1 MREPTKVD
9 DVKALG
15 ELEER
20 IMRAAWKR
28 SSPVTVREV
37 HEQLSKDPKE
47 RKLAYTTVM
56 TVMDRLYRKGLLRR
70 ERRGR
75 AFAYSPA
82 ISEAEHTAG
91 LMQRLLTGSRD
102 RRKVLAHFLGGMKKA
117 DEAELLR
124 LADEASRRD
133 GPR

>member
-1 MREPTKVD
+1 MR
-9 DVKALG
+9 ALG

-20 IMRAAWKR
+20 IMQVVWKR
-28 SSPVTVREV
+28 SGAVTVRDV
-37 HEQLSKDPKE
+37 HDQLSKDPSE

-70 ERRGR
+70 QRRGR
-75 AFAYSPA
+75 AFEYLPA

-102 RRKVLAHFLGGMKKA
+102 HRKVLAHFFGGMRKA

-124 LADEASRRD
+124 LAQEASKRDRR
-133 GPR
+133 R